1 MVEFIIVKITIRDEG
16 DYSSAVHTVTN
27 TDWQI
32 LPDDEF
38 EILRKK
44 IELYNHSGLSND
56 YHTYLT
62 LIVKPDQT
70 DIMTTLDKVWE
81 SWHEA
86 ERKKKEREE
95 ARKAAREQV
104 DKKKKA
110 EKLRKQLEQL
120 EKDIT

>member
-1 MVEFIIVKITIRDEG
+1 MVEFIIVKITIRDQG

-27 TDWQI
+27 TAWQC
-32 LPDDEF
+32 LPEDEF

-56 YHTYLT
+56 YYTYLT

-70 DIMTTLDKVWE
+70 DIMNTLDKVWE

-95 ARKAAREQV
+95 KRKAAREQT

>member
-1 MVEFIIVKITIRDEG
+1 MVEFIIVKISIRDQG

-27 TDWQI
+27 TGWQI
-32 LPDDEF
+32 LPEDDF

-44 IELYNHSGLSND
+44 IELYNYSGRSND
-56 YHTYLT
+56 YYTYLT

-70 DIMTTLDKVWE
+70 DIMTQLDRLWE
-81 SWHEA
+81 EWNET

-95 ARKAAREQV
+95 KRKATREQA